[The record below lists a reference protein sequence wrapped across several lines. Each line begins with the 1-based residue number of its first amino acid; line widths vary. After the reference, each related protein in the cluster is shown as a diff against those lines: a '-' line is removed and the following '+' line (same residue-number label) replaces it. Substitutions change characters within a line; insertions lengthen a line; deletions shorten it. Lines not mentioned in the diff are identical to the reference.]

1 MKRTIS
7 INPTKPQYITV
18 TNLSYAQ
25 IDYWFGHARIDLK
38 LDIIFPEE
46 HTEKKYPCIV
56 WICGGGWLSMDK
68 SVHMA
73 YLSKLA
79 LEGFVV
85 ASVQYRTSN
94 EASYPSQIQ
103 DVKAGIRYLK
113 AHSER
118 YHIDIERIGI
128 MGDSAG
134 GYLTAMAAFDNDK
147 SLDVGAYLDYS
158 SEVKAAC
165 MWYPPTNLA
174 EFMNTNP
181 TSPEKLM
188 LGAELS
194 NKKSALESSP
204 VNFVRENLPASLI
217 IHGTND
223 NTVPFSQGEELYE
236 KLNSFGN
243 DVELIAIDGADHADE
258 HFFQDEIWSEI
269 LLFFKKKL

>member
-25 IDYWFGHARIDLK
+25 IDYWFGHARMDLK

-158 SEVKAAC
+158 SEVKAAVC
-165 MWYPPTNLA
+165 
-174 EFMNTNP
+174 
-181 TSPEKLM
+181 
-188 LGAELS
+188 GI
-194 NKKSALESSP
+194 
-204 VNFVRENLPASLI
+204 RR
-217 IHGTND
+217 
-223 NTVPFSQGEELYE
+223 Q
-236 KLNSFGN
+236 
-243 DVELIAIDGADHADE
+243 
-258 HFFQDEIWSEI
+258 I
-269 LLFFKKKL
+269 LLSL

>member
-1 MKRTIS
+1 
-7 INPTKPQYITV
+7 
-18 TNLSYAQ
+18 
-25 IDYWFGHARIDLK
+25 
-38 LDIIFPEE
+38 
-46 HTEKKYPCIV
+46 
-56 WICGGGWLSMDK
+56 MDK

-147 SLDVGAYLDYS
+147 SLDVGAYLDCS

-174 EFMNTNP
+174 KLMNANP
-181 TSPEKLM
+181 VSAEKLM

-194 NKKSALESSP
+194 NKKSDVL
-204 VNFVRENLPASLI
+204 LPSAWLTSINGSLI
-217 IHGTND
+217 SPFPHEDISRHISSSEKLLKSGLYILVFPGMLTC
-223 NTVPFSQGEELYE
+223 FSQRTCA
-236 KLNSFGN
+236 S
-243 DVELIAIDGADHADE
+243 A
-258 HFFQDEIWSEI
+258 
-269 LLFFKKKL
+269 

>member
-25 IDYWFGHARIDLK
+25 VDYWFGHARMDLK
-38 LDIIFPEE
+38 LDITFPEE
-46 HTEKKYPCIV
+46 HTKKKYPCIV

-94 EASYPSQIQ
+94 EASYPAQIQ

-118 YHIDIERIGI
+118 YHIDIEKIGI

-174 EFMNTNP
+174 DFMNTNP
-181 TSPEKLM
+181 ASPEKLM

-194 NKKSALESSP
+194 NEKSALESSP
-204 VNFVRENLPASLI
+204 VNFVRENLPPSLI

-269 LLFFKKKL
+269 LSFFKAKL

>member
-1 MKRTIS
+1 
-7 INPTKPQYITV
+7 
-18 TNLSYAQ
+18 
-25 IDYWFGHARIDLK
+25 
-38 LDIIFPEE
+38 
-46 HTEKKYPCIV
+46 
-56 WICGGGWLSMDK
+56 
-68 SVHMA
+68 
-73 YLSKLA
+73 
-79 LEGFVV
+79 
-85 ASVQYRTSN
+85 
-94 EASYPSQIQ
+94 
-103 DVKAGIRYLK
+103 
-113 AHSER
+113 
-118 YHIDIERIGI
+118 

-174 EFMNTNP
+174 KLMNANP
-181 TSPEKLM
+181 VSAEKLM

-269 LLFFKKKL
+269 LSFFKKKL